1 MKLHPI
7 FTDRLVL
14 PANRPVRIFGGGD
27 KSVTVTLAEHTATAA
42 CLDGKWVAELPPMP
56 YGGPFLLTVTDG
68 EETAVCHDVHI
79 GEVYLLAGQSN
90 MQFSLAGA
98 STPPEEWRGEERLR
112 IYTCDRVTHDEPFCA
127 ADGWTTCD
135 LETAGQRSALA
146 YYIGQGLVQKKGVA
160 IGTVVSYH
168 GASIIESWLPE
179 GLLKSIG
186 IDIPPEQKHID
197 HWYEA
202 YVDWNKD
209 GVLYENLMRQTTP
222 FAFSGVVWYQ
232 GESDA
237 CVAEGAV
244 YAQELTALIDQWRAD
259 YKDEQLPFVVVQ
271 IADFLPT
278 GESEGWKLVQAAQLK
293 VGETVPF
300 VKTVISRD
308 ISENDDIHP
317 RTKDKLAGRIVDALT
332 ELTAR

>member
-7 FTDRLVL
+7 FTSHMVL
-14 PANRPVRIFGGGD
+14 AANKPLRIFGEGD
-27 KSVTVTLAEHTATAA
+27 KTVTVSLNGQTVTATP
-42 CLDGKWVAELPPMP
+42 CEGKWLAQLPPMP
-56 YGGPFLLTVTDG
+56 YGGPYTLTVTDG
-68 EETAVCHDVHI
+68 DSVATCEDVHI

-98 STPPEEWRGEERLR
+98 STPPEEWRGEERFR
-112 IYTCDRVTHDEPFCA
+112 IYTCDRVTRDEPFCA

-135 LETAGQRSALA
+135 RETAGQRSALA

-160 IGTVVSYH
+160 VGAVVSYH

-186 IDIPPEQKHID
+186 IDIPLEQKHID

-209 GVLYENLMRQTTP
+209 GVLYENLMRQTAP

-244 YAQELTALIDQWRAD
+244 YDRELTALIHQWRAD
-259 YKDEQLPFVVVQ
+259 YRDEQLPFVVVQ

-278 GESEGWKLVQAAQLK
+278 GEPEGWKLVQAAQKK
-293 VGETVPF
+293 VGQTVPF

-317 RTKDKLAGRIVDALT
+317 RTKDKLAARIVEAML
-332 ELTAR
+332 ELTAN